1 MKKIITLFIL
11 LSSILGCSNK
21 QNIQYDIQS
30 FDLTKLSQI
39 SDIEYEILRVTHNK
53 IILNE
58 LNTFNDPFLF
68 TTKSIVI
75 LNQDG
80 QQDNKYIITTNK
92 RIVDFIE
99 YRDNL
104 YYFNLIENNEKFYIE
119 LCIFENNKE
128 KVIKTYSIEDPYAY
142 PRFIQYN
149 NKYYYKLNNNLFNL
163 ENPNDFIELKSVF
176 FLSKNDI
183 NNDSVYLK
191 VKKDSNYQL
200 CILKDEKPEALKF
213 QENFGNFIVIYD
225 SIIYQ
230 NNDDHYLY
238 LHDLKNEK
246 EVCLFD
252 QEKVSDFALLKND
265 IVVVHTENII
275 YFINIKENKVIN
287 SINKKEKSLENTI
300 DWIYSDGINQIYL
313 IDNKNIYKIT
323 LNL

>member
-119 LCIFENNKE
+119 LCI
-128 KVIKTYSIEDPYAY
+128 D
-142 PRFIQYN
+142 R
-149 NKYYYKLNNNLFNL
+149 
-163 ENPNDFIELKSVF
+163 KSV
-176 FLSKNDI
+176 
-183 NNDSVYLK
+183 V
-191 VKKDSNYQL
+191 
-200 CILKDEKPEALKF
+200 
-213 QENFGNFIVIYD
+213 
-225 SIIYQ
+225 
-230 NNDDHYLY
+230 
-238 LHDLKNEK
+238 
-246 EVCLFD
+246 
-252 QEKVSDFALLKND
+252 
-265 IVVVHTENII
+265 
-275 YFINIKENKVIN
+275 
-287 SINKKEKSLENTI
+287 
-300 DWIYSDGINQIYL
+300 
-313 IDNKNIYKIT
+313 
-323 LNL
+323 

>member
-53 IILNE
+53 ITLNE

-104 YYFNLIENNEKFYIE
+104 YYFNLIENTKN
-119 LCIFENNKE
+119 
-128 KVIKTYSIEDPYAY
+128 
-142 PRFIQYN
+142 FI
-149 NKYYYKLNNNLFNL
+149 LNY
-163 ENPNDFIELKSVF
+163 
-176 FLSKNDI
+176 
-183 NNDSVYLK
+183 VYLK
-191 VKKDSNYQL
+191 ITKK
-200 CILKDEKPEALKF
+200 K
-213 QENFGNFIVIYD
+213 
-225 SIIYQ
+225 
-230 NNDDHYLY
+230 
-238 LHDLKNEK
+238 
-246 EVCLFD
+246 
-252 QEKVSDFALLKND
+252 
-265 IVVVHTENII
+265 
-275 YFINIKENKVIN
+275 
-287 SINKKEKSLENTI
+287 
-300 DWIYSDGINQIYL
+300 
-313 IDNKNIYKIT
+313 
-323 LNL
+323 

>member
-176 FLSKNDI
+176 FLSK
-183 NNDSVYLK
+183 K
-191 VKKDSNYQL
+191 
-200 CILKDEKPEALKF
+200 
-213 QENFGNFIVIYD
+213 
-225 SIIYQ
+225 
-230 NNDDHYLY
+230 
-238 LHDLKNEK
+238 
-246 EVCLFD
+246 
-252 QEKVSDFALLKND
+252 
-265 IVVVHTENII
+265 
-275 YFINIKENKVIN
+275 
-287 SINKKEKSLENTI
+287 
-300 DWIYSDGINQIYL
+300 
-313 IDNKNIYKIT
+313 
-323 LNL
+323 

>member
-99 YRDNL
+99 YSCLL
-104 YYFNLIENNEKFYIE
+104 Y
-119 LCIFENNKE
+119 
-128 KVIKTYSIEDPYAY
+128 TS
-142 PRFIQYN
+142 QS
-149 NKYYYKLNNNLFNL
+149 NKYR
-163 ENPNDFIELKSVF
+163 EQ
-176 FLSKNDI
+176 
-183 NNDSVYLK
+183 
-191 VKKDSNYQL
+191 QL
-200 CILKDEKPEALKF
+200 
-213 QENFGNFIVIYD
+213 YR
-225 SIIYQ
+225 S
-230 NNDDHYLY
+230 
-238 LHDLKNEK
+238 
-246 EVCLFD
+246 
-252 QEKVSDFALLKND
+252 
-265 IVVVHTENII
+265 
-275 YFINIKENKVIN
+275 
-287 SINKKEKSLENTI
+287 
-300 DWIYSDGINQIYL
+300 
-313 IDNKNIYKIT
+313 
-323 LNL
+323 

>member
-163 ENPNDFIELKSVF
+163 ENPNDFIQLKSVF

-183 NNDSVYLK
+183 NSDSVYLK

-200 CILKDEKPEALKF
+200 CILKDKKPEALKF
-213 QENFGNFIVIYD
+213 QENFGNFIVIND

-230 NNDDHYLY
+230 DNDDYYLY